1 MWVDTH
7 CHVYDPGE
15 GRTVENT
22 IAAAREEHVVKM
34 VCVGTAR
41 DTSIRAN
48 EIALANADI
57 FSTVG
62 VHPHDATDGTESI
75 RDLITRDK
83 VVGIGECGLDYH
95 YSHSPHD
102 VQQRV
107 FAEHIQL
114 AHETDHTLVIHS
126 RDAWEDTFRIL
137 DTEGMPSRVVFH
149 CFTGGPAEALE
160 CTKRGGYL
168 SFSGIITFK
177 NAEDTRAALLEAPR
191 DRVLIE
197 TDSPYLAPVPFRGK
211 PNHPALV
218 SLVGAKVAE
227 VLGISEEEASKIT
240 TENALR
246 AFPGIRV

>member
-15 GRTVENT
+15 GFDTDSVLRS
-22 IAAAREEHVVKM
+22 AREENIALM
-34 VCVGTAR
+34 VCVGTGR

-48 EIALANADI
+48 DIAAANPDV

-62 VHPHDATDGTESI
+62 LHPHDAVDGIESI
-75 RDLITRDK
+75 LDLIERDK
-83 VVGIGECGLDYH
+83 VVGIGECGLDY
-95 YSHSPHD
+95 YYDHSPRD
-102 VQQRV
+102 IQQRV

-114 AHETDHTLVIHS
+114 AKKHDLTLVIHT
-126 RDAWEDTFRIL
+126 RDAWDDTFRVL
-137 DTEGMPSRVVFH
+137 DSEGAPERMIFH
-149 CFTGGPAEALE
+149 CFTGGPDQARQCLD
-160 CTKRGGYL
+160 RGGYL

-177 NAEDTRAALLEAPR
+177 NAEDTRDALRMAPR
-191 DRVLIE
+191 ERILIE

-227 VLGISEEEASKIT
+227 VLGVSADVASKIT
-240 TENALR
+240 SENALN
-246 AFPGIRV
+246 AFPGLRR